1 MKHKITL
8 ALAGILAAGSLFAV
22 DSAALVKDFRSALD
36 AGDSA
41 KLVEVTKTIR
51 DAKDY
56 KPVDGWH
63 KWKCEDAMLQ
73 ALVGRSDMSWNAVCT
88 VVQHYVADYPATIS
102 DSVVARFRWR
112 AIKGLNNKDL
122 ALKYIEVYKDSAD
135 KGVLPSV
142 VEAYKAAGDVKTAY
156 AVAEQH
162 QLYKSMWSLL
172 TWNSGVTAND
182 SAKLYEVINII
193 VDDPDSKLDL
203 WFVQNVVDKTLI
215 RLFTASKISKDQY
228 VSTLK
233 KLYRR
238 CYLNLAADRA
248 AWEPVISSI
257 KFGIV
262 NAEKIDAIGL

>member
-22 DSAALVKDFRSALD
+22 DSAALVKDFQSALD

-41 KLVEVTKTIR
+41 KLIEVTKTIR

-56 KPVDGWH
+56 KPEAGWH
-63 KWKCEDAMLQ
+63 KWKCEDTMLQ
-73 ALVGRSDMSWNAVCT
+73 ALVGQTDMSWDAVCA
-88 VVQHYVADYPATIS
+88 VVDHYIADYPATIN
-102 DSVVARFRWR
+102 DGFVARFRWR

-122 ALKYIEVYKDSAD
+122 ALKYIEVYKDTDD
-135 KGVLPSV
+135 KGILPSV
-142 VEAYKAAGDVKTAY
+142 VEAYKTAGDVKTAF

-172 TWNSGVTAND
+172 TWNSGITAND

-193 VDDPDSKLDL
+193 VDDPDSDLDR
-203 WFVQNVVDKTLI
+203 WFVTNVVDKTLI
-215 RLFTASKISKDQY
+215 RLFTASKISKEQY

-248 AWEPVISSI
+248 SWEPVISSI

-262 NAEKIDAIGL
+262 NAEKIDALGL